1 LNELGLQFA
10 SSIPFSNMQHDCIH
24 NRLEE
29 LDELEGEGGQ
39 ILSLQA
45 RERNGR

>member
-1 LNELGLQFA
+1 MDWVDGEGEWL
-10 SSIPFSNMQHDCIH
+10 SS
-24 NRLEE
+24 R
-29 LDELEGEGGQ
+29 EGEGGQ